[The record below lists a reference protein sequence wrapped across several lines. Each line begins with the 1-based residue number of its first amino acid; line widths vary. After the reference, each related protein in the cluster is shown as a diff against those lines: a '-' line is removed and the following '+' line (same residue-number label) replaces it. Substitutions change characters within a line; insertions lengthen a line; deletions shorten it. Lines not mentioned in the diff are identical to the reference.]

1 MKLAEVKSKFEKG
14 IINKHDFIDEMYKSH
29 ARLFDYVNLLKESG
43 ISKIE
48 ISNQSIVMSM
58 KPVSGDGEIKL
69 NCITN
74 DKRTT
79 ALEILNFGTYEQD
92 DALFLFNLTESN
104 FTIFDVGANIG
115 WYSLNFSKIIKD
127 GSIYSFEPIPVTHEN
142 FRKNLLLNNVSNVK
156 PFNIAL
162 SNSDGEIDFYY
173 NPDELGASSA
183 RNIKE
188 LDQIT
193 KVKCRTQTL
202 DSFCIENKITKLDLI
217 KCDVEGGELFV
228 FEGGFN
234 TIKKYQPIVFTEMLR
249 KWAAKFEYHPNKII
263 KYFSDIDYKCFIV
276 NKNKIKEIKEVNDD
290 TVETNFIFLH
300 PEKHAEKIKKYS

>member
-1 MKLAEVKSKFEKG
+1 MKLSEVKSKFEKG
-14 IINKHDFIDEMYKSH
+14 IISKHDFIDEMYKSH
-29 ARLFDYVNLLKESG
+29 THLFDYVNLLKGNG

-58 KPVSGDGEIKL
+58 KPVLGDGEIKL

-79 ALEILNFGTYEQD
+79 VLEILNFGTYEQD
-92 DALFLFNLTESN
+92 DALFLFKLAESD
-104 FTIFDVGANIG
+104 FTVFDVGANIG
-115 WYSLNFSKIIKD
+115 WYSLNFSKIIKN
-127 GSIYSFEPIPVTHEN
+127 GIIFSFEPIPVTLEN
-142 FRKNLLLNNVSNVK
+142 LRENLLLNNVSNIK
-156 PFNIAL
+156 LFNIAL
-162 SNSDGEIDFYY
+162 SNTNGEVDFYF

-188 LDQIT
+188 LDQIN

-202 DSFCIENKITKLDLI
+202 DSFCIENEITKLDLI
-217 KCDVEGGELFV
+217 KCDVEGGEFFV
-228 FEGGFN
+228 FEGGLD

-249 KWAAKFEYHPNKII
+249 KWSAKFDYHPNKII
-263 KYFSDIDYKCFIV
+263 KYFSDLDYKCFIV
-276 NKNKIKEIKEVNDD
+276 NKNTIIEIKEVNDD

-300 PEKHAEKIKKYS
+300 PVKHAEKIKKYS

>member
-1 MKLAEVKSKFEKG
+1 MKLSEVKSKFEKG
-14 IINKHDFIDEMYKSH
+14 IISKHDFIEEMYKSH
-29 ARLFDYVNLLKESG
+29 AQLFEYINFLKGNG

-48 ISNQSIVMSM
+48 ISNQSVVMSM
-58 KPVSGDGEIKL
+58 NPVLGNGEIKI

-92 DALFLFNLTESN
+92 DALLLFNLTESD
-104 FTIFDVGANIG
+104 FTIFDIGANIG
-115 WYSLNFSKIIKD
+115 WYSLNFSGILKNGI
-127 GSIYSFEPIPVTHEN
+127 IYSFEPIPVTLEN

-162 SNSDGEIDFYY
+162 SNSNGDLDFYY

-202 DSFCIENKITKLDLI
+202 DSFCNENTITKLDLI

-228 FEGGFN
+228 FEGGRD

-249 KWAAKFEYHPNKII
+249 KWSAKFDYHPNKII
-263 KYFSDIDYKCFIV
+263 KYFSELDYKCFIV
-276 NKNKIKEIKEVNDD
+276 NKNKIIEINEVTED

-300 PEKHAEKIKKYS
+300 PVKHAEKIKKYS